1 MLKNNMTTKCYLN
14 IQSVSNDSNDTF
26 DILTQ
31 QLETN
36 VDVA

>member
-1 MLKNNMTTKCYLN
+1 MLKNNMATKFYLN
-14 IQSVSNDSNDTF
+14 IQNVSNDSDDTF

-31 QLETN
+31 RLETN